1 MNQPLGKNKRAEVS
15 HEVVNQTLQ
24 IILSIH
30 SEGHKLLLLQ
40 MIEPQLNNKSVSNM
54 PQEYISTSKRA
65 VMNMASLLSN
75 PAASIVENFINV
87 EIETTETTENPA
99 DTELETSLEPKPST
113 RKDLRF
119 SENLPFW
126 AQQDLTRYSETLN
139 NEYIERIHQLSY
151 SSLSDNEML
160 QIFSP
165 SRVYE
170 SERV

>member
-65 VMNMASLLSN
+65 VMNMASL
-75 PAASIVENFINV
+75 
-87 EIETTETTENPA
+87 
-99 DTELETSLEPKPST
+99 
-113 RKDLRF
+113 
-119 SENLPFW
+119 
-126 AQQDLTRYSETLN
+126 
-139 NEYIERIHQLSY
+139 
-151 SSLSDNEML
+151 
-160 QIFSP
+160 
-165 SRVYE
+165 
-170 SERV
+170 